1 MLNRLAPSG
10 RIVFLDYARVAA
22 CFLVILVHAAEN
34 FYAADASGLAGNMT
48 YLANEANRFWVSFYD
63 GLARICVPLFMIIS
77 SYLLVPLKEGQ
88 TMGAFYRKRFLR
100 VVPPMVF
107 FMLLYTFL
115 PLLWGGMTA
124 EQSMQDFRGLPLNFP
139 SMAGHLWF
147 MYPLLGLYLF
157 MPVISPWLERAT
169 RREEQVFLGL
179 FLLSTSMPFLHR
191 WLGTPVLS
199 WLIRRFFGLRITD
212 CNCGM
217 RAFSRDAFERMRLVC
232 GGMEFASE
240 MLVKASFANL
250 RVREFP
256 ISLHRDLRTDRV
268 PHLHTWRDGWRH
280 LRFLLLFAPHVVFR
294 LPGTILVVLSGLGT
308 AALCLGPVVVA
319 GRTLDYHHLFY
330 TVPLFCIGQQLL
342 WFHAF
347 AVRFRRFAGLGGDPP
362 ERLPL
367 ERWLVVGGLAAFVG
381 VAVFASVL
389 VDWWS
394 SGRAALFAVRRC
406 SLGLVLLL
414 SGALSVMNALMTSML
429 ELHFEAREER

>member
-1 MLNRLAPSG
+1 MKLSVAIPCLNEAQTIEKAVGLARDLVAAVG
-10 RIVFLDYARVAA
+10 GDGEIVVGDNGSTDGSRELAERAGARVAPA
-22 CFLVILVHAAEN
+22 SRRGYGFALLAAIRASRGDVIVMGD
-34 FYAADASGLAGNMT
+34 ADAT
-48 YLANEANRFWVSFYD
+48 Y
-63 GLARICVPLFMIIS
+63 
-77 SYLLVPLKEGQ
+77 
-88 TMGAFYRKRFLR
+88 
-100 VVPPMVF
+100 
-107 FMLLYTFL
+107 
-115 PLLWGGMTA
+115 
-124 EQSMQDFRGLPLNFP
+124 DFREAAPLVEAVA
-139 SMAGHLWF
+139 SGSCDLAMGSRLRGRIEKGA
-147 MYPLLGLYLF
+147 
-157 MPVISPWLERAT
+157 
-169 RREEQVFLGL
+169 
-179 FLLSTSMPFLHR
+179 MPFLHR

-217 RAFSRDAFERMRLVC
+217 RAFSRDAFERMHLVC

-294 LPGTILVVLSGLGT
+294 LPGTILAVLSGLGT
-308 AALCLGPVVVA
+308 ATLCLGPVVVA

-330 TVPLFCIGQQLL
+330 MVPLFCIGQQLL

>member
-1 MLNRLAPSG
+1 MKLSVAIPCLNEAQTIEKAVGLARDLVAAVG
-10 RIVFLDYARVAA
+10 GDGEIVVGDNGSTDGSRELAERAGARVAPA
-22 CFLVILVHAAEN
+22 SRRGYGFALLAAIRASRGDVIVMGD
-34 FYAADASGLAGNMT
+34 ADAT
-48 YLANEANRFWVSFYD
+48 Y
-63 GLARICVPLFMIIS
+63 
-77 SYLLVPLKEGQ
+77 
-88 TMGAFYRKRFLR
+88 
-100 VVPPMVF
+100 
-107 FMLLYTFL
+107 
-115 PLLWGGMTA
+115 
-124 EQSMQDFRGLPLNFP
+124 DFREAAPLVEAVA
-139 SMAGHLWF
+139 SGSCDLAMGSRLRGRIEKGA
-147 MYPLLGLYLF
+147 
-157 MPVISPWLERAT
+157 
-169 RREEQVFLGL
+169 
-179 FLLSTSMPFLHR
+179 MPFLHR

-414 SGALSVMNALMTSML
+414 AGALSVMNALMTSML
-429 ELHFEAREER
+429 ELHVEAREEG

>member
-1 MLNRLAPSG
+1 MIVMGDADATYDFREAAPLVEAVASGSCDLAMGSRLRG
-10 RIVFLDYARVAA
+10 RI
-22 CFLVILVHAAEN
+22 E
-34 FYAADASGLAGNMT
+34 
-48 YLANEANRFWVSFYD
+48 
-63 GLARICVPLFMIIS
+63 
-77 SYLLVPLKEGQ
+77 K
-88 TMGAFYRKRFLR
+88 GA
-100 VVPPMVF
+100 
-107 FMLLYTFL
+107 
-115 PLLWGGMTA
+115 
-124 EQSMQDFRGLPLNFP
+124 
-139 SMAGHLWF
+139 
-147 MYPLLGLYLF
+147 
-157 MPVISPWLERAT
+157 
-169 RREEQVFLGL
+169 
-179 FLLSTSMPFLHR
+179 MPFLHR

-319 GRTLDYHHLFY
+319 GRTLDYH
-330 TVPLFCIGQQLL
+330 
-342 WFHAF
+342 
-347 AVRFRRFAGLGGDPP
+347 VRFRRFAGLGGDPP

>member
-1 MLNRLAPSG
+1 MKLS
-10 RIVFLDYARVAA
+10 VAIP
-22 CFLVILVHAAEN
+22 CL
-34 FYAADASGLAGNMT
+34 
-48 YLANEANRFWVSFYD
+48 NEAQTIEKAV
-63 GLARICVPLFMIIS
+63 GLARD
-77 SYLLVPLKEGQ
+77 LLAAVGGDGEIVVGDNGSTDGSRELAERA
-88 TMGAFYRKRFLR
+88 GAR
-100 VVPPMVF
+100 VVPASRRGYGF
-107 FMLLYTFL
+107 ALLAAIRASRGDVIVMGDADATY
-115 PLLWGGMTA
+115 
-124 EQSMQDFRGLPLNFP
+124 DFREAAPLVEAVA
-139 SMAGHLWF
+139 SGSCDLAMGSRLRGRIEKGA
-147 MYPLLGLYLF
+147 
-157 MPVISPWLERAT
+157 
-169 RREEQVFLGL
+169 
-179 FLLSTSMPFLHR
+179 MPFLHR

-367 ERWLVVGGLAAFVG
+367 ERWLVGGGLAVFVG

>member
-1 MLNRLAPSG
+1 MKLSVAIPCLNEAQTIEKAVGLARDLVAAGGGDGENVVGDNGSTDG
-10 RIVFLDYARVAA
+10 SRELAERAGARVAPA
-22 CFLVILVHAAEN
+22 SRRGYGFALLAAIRASRGDVIVMGD
-34 FYAADASGLAGNMT
+34 ADAT
-48 YLANEANRFWVSFYD
+48 Y
-63 GLARICVPLFMIIS
+63 
-77 SYLLVPLKEGQ
+77 
-88 TMGAFYRKRFLR
+88 
-100 VVPPMVF
+100 
-107 FMLLYTFL
+107 
-115 PLLWGGMTA
+115 
-124 EQSMQDFRGLPLNFP
+124 DFREAAPLVEAVA
-139 SMAGHLWF
+139 SGSCDLAMGSRLRGRIEKGA
-147 MYPLLGLYLF
+147 
-157 MPVISPWLERAT
+157 
-169 RREEQVFLGL
+169 
-179 FLLSTSMPFLHR
+179 MPFLHR

>member
-1 MLNRLAPSG
+1 MKLSVAIPCLNEAQTIEKAVGLARDLVAAVGSDG
-10 RIVFLDYARVAA
+10 EIVVGDNGSTDGSRELAERAGARVAPA
-22 CFLVILVHAAEN
+22 SRRGYGFALLAAIRASRGDVIVMGD
-34 FYAADASGLAGNMT
+34 ADAT
-48 YLANEANRFWVSFYD
+48 Y
-63 GLARICVPLFMIIS
+63 
-77 SYLLVPLKEGQ
+77 
-88 TMGAFYRKRFLR
+88 
-100 VVPPMVF
+100 
-107 FMLLYTFL
+107 
-115 PLLWGGMTA
+115 
-124 EQSMQDFRGLPLNFP
+124 DFREAAPLVEAVA
-139 SMAGHLWF
+139 SGSCDLAMGSRLRGRIEKGA
-147 MYPLLGLYLF
+147 
-157 MPVISPWLERAT
+157 
-169 RREEQVFLGL
+169 
-179 FLLSTSMPFLHR
+179 MPFLHR

>member
-1 MLNRLAPSG
+1 MKLSVAIPCLNEAQTIEKAVGLARDLVAAVG
-10 RIVFLDYARVAA
+10 GDGEIVVGDNGSTDGSRELAERAGARVAPA
-22 CFLVILVHAAEN
+22 SRRGYGFALLAAIRASRGDVIVMGD
-34 FYAADASGLAGNMT
+34 ADAT
-48 YLANEANRFWVSFYD
+48 Y
-63 GLARICVPLFMIIS
+63 
-77 SYLLVPLKEGQ
+77 
-88 TMGAFYRKRFLR
+88 
-100 VVPPMVF
+100 
-107 FMLLYTFL
+107 
-115 PLLWGGMTA
+115 
-124 EQSMQDFRGLPLNFP
+124 DFREAAPLVEAVA
-139 SMAGHLWF
+139 SGSCDLAMGSRLRGRIEKGA
-147 MYPLLGLYLF
+147 
-157 MPVISPWLERAT
+157 
-169 RREEQVFLGL
+169 
-179 FLLSTSMPFLHR
+179 MPFLHR

-217 RAFSRDAFERMRLVC
+217 RAFSRDAFERMHLVC

>member
-1 MLNRLAPSG
+1 MKLSVAIPCLNEAQTIEKAVGLARDLVAAVG
-10 RIVFLDYARVAA
+10 GDGEIVVGDNGSTDGSRELAERAGARVAPA
-22 CFLVILVHAAEN
+22 SRRGYGFALLAAIRASRGDVIVMGD
-34 FYAADASGLAGNMT
+34 ADAT
-48 YLANEANRFWVSFYD
+48 Y
-63 GLARICVPLFMIIS
+63 
-77 SYLLVPLKEGQ
+77 
-88 TMGAFYRKRFLR
+88 
-100 VVPPMVF
+100 
-107 FMLLYTFL
+107 
-115 PLLWGGMTA
+115 
-124 EQSMQDFRGLPLNFP
+124 DFREAAPLVEAVA
-139 SMAGHLWF
+139 SGSCDLAMGSRLRGRIEKGA
-147 MYPLLGLYLF
+147 
-157 MPVISPWLERAT
+157 
-169 RREEQVFLGL
+169 
-179 FLLSTSMPFLHR
+179 MPFLHR

-367 ERWLVVGGLAAFVG
+367 ERWLVVGGLAVFVG

>member
-1 MLNRLAPSG
+1 MKLSVAIPCLNEAQTIEKAVGLARDLVAAVG
-10 RIVFLDYARVAA
+10 GDGEIVVGDNGSTDGSRELAERAGARVAPA
-22 CFLVILVHAAEN
+22 SRRGYGFALLAAIRASRGDVIVMGD
-34 FYAADASGLAGNMT
+34 ADAT
-48 YLANEANRFWVSFYD
+48 Y
-63 GLARICVPLFMIIS
+63 
-77 SYLLVPLKEGQ
+77 
-88 TMGAFYRKRFLR
+88 
-100 VVPPMVF
+100 
-107 FMLLYTFL
+107 
-115 PLLWGGMTA
+115 
-124 EQSMQDFRGLPLNFP
+124 DFREAAPLVEAVA
-139 SMAGHLWF
+139 SGSCDLAMGSRLRGRIEKGA
-147 MYPLLGLYLF
+147 
-157 MPVISPWLERAT
+157 
-169 RREEQVFLGL
+169 
-179 FLLSTSMPFLHR
+179 MPFLHR

-319 GRTLDYHHLFY
+319 GRTLDYHHVFY

-367 ERWLVVGGLAAFVG
+367 ERWLVVGGLAVFVG

>member
-1 MLNRLAPSG
+1 MKLSVAIPCLNEAQTIEKAVGLARDLVAAVG
-10 RIVFLDYARVAA
+10 GDGEIVVGDNGSTDGSRELAERAGARVAPA
-22 CFLVILVHAAEN
+22 SRRGYGFALLAAIRASRGDVIVMGD
-34 FYAADASGLAGNMT
+34 ADAT
-48 YLANEANRFWVSFYD
+48 Y
-63 GLARICVPLFMIIS
+63 
-77 SYLLVPLKEGQ
+77 
-88 TMGAFYRKRFLR
+88 
-100 VVPPMVF
+100 
-107 FMLLYTFL
+107 
-115 PLLWGGMTA
+115 
-124 EQSMQDFRGLPLNFP
+124 DFREAAPLVEAVA
-139 SMAGHLWF
+139 SGSCDLAMGSRLRGRIEKGA
-147 MYPLLGLYLF
+147 
-157 MPVISPWLERAT
+157 
-169 RREEQVFLGL
+169 
-179 FLLSTSMPFLHR
+179 MPFLHR

-367 ERWLVVGGLAAFVG
+367 EHWLVVGGLAAFVG

>member
-1 MLNRLAPSG
+1 MKLSVAIPCLNEAQTIEKAVGLARDLVAAVG
-10 RIVFLDYARVAA
+10 GDGEIVVGDNGSTDGSRELAERAGARVAPA
-22 CFLVILVHAAEN
+22 SRRGYGFALLAAIRASRGDVIVMGD
-34 FYAADASGLAGNMT
+34 ADAT
-48 YLANEANRFWVSFYD
+48 Y
-63 GLARICVPLFMIIS
+63 
-77 SYLLVPLKEGQ
+77 
-88 TMGAFYRKRFLR
+88 
-100 VVPPMVF
+100 
-107 FMLLYTFL
+107 
-115 PLLWGGMTA
+115 
-124 EQSMQDFRGLPLNFP
+124 DFREAAPLVEAVA
-139 SMAGHLWF
+139 SGSCDLAMGSRLRGRIEKGA
-147 MYPLLGLYLF
+147 
-157 MPVISPWLERAT
+157 
-169 RREEQVFLGL
+169 
-179 FLLSTSMPFLHR
+179 MPFLHR